1 MKGEVQTD
9 RAHEPRRG
17 NPRLAMSK
25 RSLAACKEHGASQ
38 VRVTHGVHGCCH
50 VQNFISVIRYI
61 NKLKMKVRSPLS
73 CKNALD
79 KIQKLIKVGVDR
91 NLINPRKDADEK
103 PAVGISPN
111 GRGRVLPRGRSQA
124 QTPAPRQDPDAGASQ
139 GPAARRG
146 GGRPLLGTRP
156 PAALRRPAAEP
167 AGLREKAVAPRS
179 ATAGS
184 EANTVLR
191 GFQGSH
197 LCATAAL
204 MQP

>member
-17 NPRLAMSK
+17 NPRLAMST

-146 GGRPLLGTRP
+146 GGRPLLGRGPQQPCGGQQLSRQGSGKRPWRPARP
-156 PAALRRPAAEP
+156 PQ
-167 AGLREKAVAPRS
+167 APRPTQCLGVS
-179 ATAGS
+179 RGLTC
-184 EANTVLR
+184 VRLR
-191 GFQGSH
+191 
-197 LCATAAL
+197 L
-204 MQP
+204 

>member
-1 MKGEVQTD
+1 
-9 RAHEPRRG
+9 
-17 NPRLAMSK
+17 MSK

-167 AGLREKAVAPRS
+167 AGLREKGRGTPLGPR
-179 ATAGS
+179 G
-184 EANTVLR
+184 LR
-191 GFQGSH
+191 GQHS
-197 LCATAAL
+197 A
-204 MQP
+204 